1 MPGLTF
7 FSPVATEQMESSS
20 KKRRGDATKQVI
32 LHVFVG
38 GESGVQQGHFK
49 HALAVV
55 LSRFKKGDIEVV
67 FMTTS
72 QLRQLSI
79 EAFVDWLLASH
90 FYFILSHAHQSLHHW
105 DCRDIAPQYSR
116 LMEHI
121 GFPTH
126 NQLYCPIFLQD
137 KFAYLEAIPEFCNAT
152 VKVSFP
158 WDEASRQHDT
168 EKISQM
174 LLEGNGWVVKTGFST
189 NCDNFKIC
197 RTIEKVCSSSL
208 FVEN

>member
-1 MPGLTF
+1 
-7 FSPVATEQMESSS
+7 MESIS
-20 KKRRGDATKQVI
+20 KKHRGAQPVI

-49 HALAVV
+49 HALVSV

-79 EAFVDWLLASH
+79 EAFVDWLLESH

-105 DCRDIAPQYSR
+105 DCRAIAPQYTR
-116 LMEHI
+116 LMGHI

-126 NQLYCPIFLQD
+126 NQLHCPIFLQD

-152 VKVSFP
+152 VKILLP
-158 WDEASRQHDT
+158 WDAASRQHDT
-168 EKISQM
+168 ERISQM

-197 RTIEKVCSSSL
+197 RTIEKVCLSSL
-208 FVEN
+208 FVDVC

>member
-1 MPGLTF
+1 
-7 FSPVATEQMESSS
+7 MESLS
-20 KKRRGDATKQVI
+20 KKRRGAQPVI

-49 HALAVV
+49 HALVLV
-55 LSRFKKGDIEVV
+55 LSRFEKGDIEVV
-67 FMTTS
+67 FMSTS
-72 QLRQLSI
+72 QLRKLSI
-79 EAFVDWLLASH
+79 EAFVDWLLESH

-105 DCRDIAPQYSR
+105 DCRAIAPQYTR
-116 LMEHI
+116 LMGHI

-126 NQLYCPIFLQD
+126 NQLHCPIFLQD

-152 VKVSFP
+152 VKILLP
-158 WDEASRQHDT
+158 WDAASRQHDT
-168 EKISQM
+168 ERISQM

-197 RTIEKVCSSSL
+197 RTIEKVCLSSL
-208 FVEN
+208 FVDVC